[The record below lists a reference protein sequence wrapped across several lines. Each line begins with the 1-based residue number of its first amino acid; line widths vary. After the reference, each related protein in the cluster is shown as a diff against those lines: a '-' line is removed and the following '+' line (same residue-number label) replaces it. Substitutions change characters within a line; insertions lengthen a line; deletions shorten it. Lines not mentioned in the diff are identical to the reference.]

1 MIDDKG
7 RRCEYEVFFR
17 LRRGDAPRTLRL
29 VVESAYVRDPAK
41 QKPGLPRSRR
51 GRIKFAVMAAKTL
64 RGESVRDPGQN

>member
-29 VVESAYVRDPAK
+29 VVESAYGFLPPLASCNKPFGELRYTRYSTQFPAFS
-41 QKPGLPRSRR
+41 P
-51 GRIKFAVMAAKTL
+51 F
-64 RGESVRDPGQN
+64 